1 MAKKRS
7 SLKKSRSDSGSAA
20 MNTKKFVKRT
30 QGTRNGLT
38 FKKGEHSLNPDRKA
52 KGDHF
57 RSRATIN
64 RLRMYK
70 NFKPIR

>member
-1 MAKKRS
+1 MAKKRT
-7 SLKKSRSDSGSAA
+7 SLKNSRQGASTPNA
-20 MNTKKFVKRT
+20 KHKRT
-30 QGTRNGLT
+30 QQGGKMT
-38 FKKGEHSLNPDRKA
+38 FKKGAHSLNPDRIA
-52 KGDHF
+52 TGPHM